1 LRRKNTEPQ
10 KEIITDEK
18 WFASGE
24 AIFHRSQKEHD
35 GIMKKIRMDT
45 VFSHSSDVV
54 SREID
59 GALIIVP
66 LTAGVGDMEDDLF
79 SMNETGT
86 EIWNMLD
93 GTKTVREVVSVLARQ
108 YRAEA
113 GEIEQDVAGIVAE
126 LLKRRM
132 LVEATAV

>member
-1 LRRKNTEPQ
+1 
-10 KEIITDEK
+10 
-18 WFASGE
+18 
-24 AIFHRSQKEHD
+24 
-35 GIMKKIRMDT
+35 MKKIGKDM
-45 VFSHSSDVV
+45 VFTRSRDVV

-66 LTAGVGDMEDDLF
+66 LTSGVGDMEDDLF

-93 GTKTVREVVSVLARQ
+93 GQNTLQEVVKSLAQR
-108 YRAEA
+108 YRSEP
-113 GEIEQDVAGIVAE
+113 GEIEHDVAGIVAE

-132 LVEATAV
+132 IVEATTT

>member
-1 LRRKNTEPQ
+1 
-10 KEIITDEK
+10 
-18 WFASGE
+18 
-24 AIFHRSQKEHD
+24 
-35 GIMKKIRMDT
+35 MKKIRMDM
-45 VFSHSSDVV
+45 VFSHSDDVV

-86 EIWNMLD
+86 EIWNLLD
-93 GTKTVREVVSVLARQ
+93 GKKTIREIVDALAGQ
-108 YRAEA
+108 YRADA
-113 GEIEQDVAGIVAE
+113 GEIEADVSGIVKE

-132 LVEATAV
+132 IVEATAA

>member
-1 LRRKNTEPQ
+1 
-10 KEIITDEK
+10 
-18 WFASGE
+18 
-24 AIFHRSQKEHD
+24 
-35 GIMKKIRMDT
+35 MKKIRMDMI
-45 VFSHSSDVV
+45 FSHSSDVV

-93 GTKTVREVVSVLARQ
+93 GTKTVQEVVEALTRK
-108 YRAEA
+108 YRAEP
-113 GEIEQDVAGIVAE
+113 EELEQDVAGIVME
-126 LLKRRM
+126 LFKRRM
-132 LVEATAV
+132 LVEATAA

>member
-1 LRRKNTEPQ
+1 
-10 KEIITDEK
+10 
-18 WFASGE
+18 
-24 AIFHRSQKEHD
+24 
-35 GIMKKIRMDT
+35 MKKIRMDMI
-45 VFSHSSDVV
+45 FSHSSDVV

-93 GTKTVREVVSVLARQ
+93 GKKTVREV
-108 YRAEA
+108 AEA
-113 GEIEQDVAGIVAE
+113 LTRKYLAEPGELEQDVAGIVTE

-132 LVEATAV
+132 LVEATAA

>member
-1 LRRKNTEPQ
+1 
-10 KEIITDEK
+10 
-18 WFASGE
+18 
-24 AIFHRSQKEHD
+24 
-35 GIMKKIRMDT
+35 MKKLRMDM

-54 SREID
+54 TREID

-66 LTAGVGDMEDDLF
+66 LTSGVGDMEDDLF

-93 GTKTVREVVSVLARQ
+93 GKNTVQQVTEALVRQ
-108 YRAEA
+108 YRAEPA
-113 GEIEQDVAGIVAE
+113 EIERDVAGIVTE

-132 LVEATAV
+132 IVEATAA

>member
-1 LRRKNTEPQ
+1 V
-10 KEIITDEK
+10 
-18 WFASGE
+18 
-24 AIFHRSQKEHD
+24 
-35 GIMKKIRMDT
+35 KKIRMDA

-66 LTAGVGDMEDDLF
+66 LTSGVGDMEDDLF
-79 SMNETGT
+79 SMNESGT

-93 GTKTVREVVSVLARQ
+93 GKKTVNEVVGALARQ

-113 GEIEQDVAGIVAE
+113 GEIEADVAGILKE

-132 LVEATAV
+132 IVEATAA

>member
-1 LRRKNTEPQ
+1 
-10 KEIITDEK
+10 
-18 WFASGE
+18 
-24 AIFHRSQKEHD
+24 
-35 GIMKKIRMDT
+35 MKKIRMDMI
-45 VFSHSSDVV
+45 FSHSSDVV

-59 GALIIVP
+59 GSLIIVP

-93 GTKTVREVVSVLARQ
+93 GEKTVQEVVEALTRQ
-108 YRAEA
+108 YQAEP
-113 GEIEQDVAGIVAE
+113 GEIKQDVAGIVTE

-132 LVEATAV
+132 LVETTAA

>member
-1 LRRKNTEPQ
+1 
-10 KEIITDEK
+10 
-18 WFASGE
+18 
-24 AIFHRSQKEHD
+24 
-35 GIMKKIRMDT
+35 MKKIRMDMI
-45 VFSHSSDVV
+45 FSHSSDVV

-66 LTAGVGDMEDDLF
+66 LTSGVGDMEDDLF

-93 GTKTVREVVSVLARQ
+93 GKKTVQEVVEALARQ
-108 YRAEA
+108 YRAEQA
-113 GEIEQDVAGIVAE
+113 EIEQDVAGIVTE

-132 LVEATAV
+132 LVEATAA

>member
-1 LRRKNTEPQ
+1 
-10 KEIITDEK
+10 
-18 WFASGE
+18 
-24 AIFHRSQKEHD
+24 
-35 GIMKKIRMDT
+35 MKKIRMDMI
-45 VFSHSSDVV
+45 FSHSSDVV

-59 GALIIVP
+59 GSLIIVP

-93 GTKTVREVVSVLARQ
+93 GKKTVREVAEALTLR
-108 YRAEA
+108 YRAESA
-113 GEIEQDVAGIVAE
+113 EIEQDVAGIVTE

-132 LVEATAV
+132 LVEATAA

>member
-1 LRRKNTEPQ
+1 
-10 KEIITDEK
+10 
-18 WFASGE
+18 
-24 AIFHRSQKEHD
+24 
-35 GIMKKIRMDT
+35 MKTIRMDMI
-45 VFSHSSDVV
+45 FSHSSDVV

-86 EIWNMLD
+86 GIWNMLD
-93 GTKTVREVVSVLARQ
+93 GTITIGEVISTLTDQ
-108 YRAEA
+108 YQADP
-113 GEIEQDVAGIVAE
+113 GEIEQDVIGIVEE

-132 LVEATAV
+132 LVEAAAA

>member
-1 LRRKNTEPQ
+1 
-10 KEIITDEK
+10 
-18 WFASGE
+18 
-24 AIFHRSQKEHD
+24 
-35 GIMKKIRMDT
+35 MKKIRMDM

-59 GALIIVP
+59 CALIIVP
-66 LTAGVGDMEDDLF
+66 LTSGVGDMEDDLF

-93 GTKTVREVVSVLARQ
+93 GKKTVQEVVEALSRQ
-108 YRAEA
+108 YQAEP
-113 GEIEQDVAGIVAE
+113 GELEQDVAGIVTE

-132 LVEATAV
+132 LVEATAA

>member
-1 LRRKNTEPQ
+1 
-10 KEIITDEK
+10 
-18 WFASGE
+18 
-24 AIFHRSQKEHD
+24 
-35 GIMKKIRMDT
+35 MKKVRMDMI
-45 VFSHSSDVV
+45 FSHSSDVV

-66 LTAGVGDMEDDLF
+66 LTSGVGDMEDDLF

-93 GTKTVREVVSVLARQ
+93 GKKTVQEVVAALARK
-108 YRAEA
+108 YRAEP
-113 GEIEQDVAGIVAE
+113 GELEQDVAGIVTE

-132 LVEATAV
+132 LVEATAA

>member
-1 LRRKNTEPQ
+1 
-10 KEIITDEK
+10 
-18 WFASGE
+18 
-24 AIFHRSQKEHD
+24 
-35 GIMKKIRMDT
+35 MKKIRMDM

-66 LTAGVGDMEDDLF
+66 LTSGVGDMEDDLF

-86 EIWNMLD
+86 GIWNMLD
-93 GTKTVREVVSVLARQ
+93 GKNTVQEVVEVLAQQ
-108 YRAEA
+108 YRAEQ
-113 GEIEQDVAGIVAE
+113 GEIEQDVAGIVTE

-132 LVEATAV
+132 IVEATAT

>member
-1 LRRKNTEPQ
+1 
-10 KEIITDEK
+10 
-18 WFASGE
+18 
-24 AIFHRSQKEHD
+24 
-35 GIMKKIRMDT
+35 MKKMRMEMIL
-45 VFSHSSDVV
+45 SHSSDVV

-66 LTAGVGDMEDDLF
+66 LTSGVGDMEDDLF

-93 GTKTVREVVSVLARQ
+93 GKKTVQEVVEALTQQ
-108 YRAEA
+108 YRAEPA
-113 GEIEQDVAGIVAE
+113 EIEQDVVGIVTE

-132 LVEATAV
+132 LVEATAA

>member
-1 LRRKNTEPQ
+1 
-10 KEIITDEK
+10 
-18 WFASGE
+18 
-24 AIFHRSQKEHD
+24 
-35 GIMKKIRMDT
+35 MKKIRMDM
-45 VFSHSSDVV
+45 VLSHSSDVV

-66 LTAGVGDMEDDLF
+66 LTSGVGDMEDDLF

-93 GTKTVREVVSVLARQ
+93 GTKTVQEVVEALTQ
-108 YRAEA
+108 LYRAEPD
-113 GEIEQDVAGIVAE
+113 EIGQDVAGIITE

-132 LVEATAV
+132 LVEATAA